1 MKKIEQWE
9 EEKEQYILNNGFIL
23 KRANKFEF
31 GIHETIYSSV
41 DLGLNFSWE
50 KQTVEN
56 IDYNPA
62 TILCVTIGNLAEGM
76 YHRMGFFSGVKFT
89 DMYLKQV

>member
-9 EEKEQYILNNGFIL
+9 EEKEQYILNNEFIL

-31 GIHETIYSSV
+31 GIHETIYSNV
-41 DLGLNFSWE
+41 DLELNFSWE

-56 IDYNPA
+56 
-62 TILCVTIGNLAEGM
+62 T
-76 YHRMGFFSGVKFT
+76 
-89 DMYLKQV
+89 